1 MITINKWGNSQGI
14 RIPKNYLKKLG
25 LDIGDEVEIRIE
37 DEKLIIVP
45 VKKKRKAKLDINK
58 LFKEKYEGN
67 EEYNW
72 GQVGKEIW

>member
-14 RIPKNYLKKLG
+14 RIPKSYLKRLG

-45 VKKKRKAKLDINK
+45 VKRKRKPKLDINK
-58 LFKEKYEGN
+58 LFKEKYEEN

-72 GQVGKEIW
+72 GRTGKEIW

>member
-45 VKKKRKAKLDINK
+45 VKKKRKSKLDINK
-58 LFKEKYEGN
+58 LFKEKYEEN

>member
-14 RIPKNYLKKLG
+14 RIPKSYLKRLG
-25 LDIGDEVEIRIE
+25 LEIGDEVEIRIE

-45 VKKKRKAKLDINK
+45 IKRKRKPKLDINK
-58 LFKEKYEGN
+58 LFKEKYKEN

-72 GQVGKEIW
+72 GKAGKEIW